1 MIPSGQMSASE
12 VAQHLLALSRDLLRF
27 TDELNAKDIESV
39 ELAEDAKVSEAKA
52 FIRAEGP
59 VDQRKALA
67 VVETHSERLAAR
79 VAEAEV
85 RALQRSVR
93 TLERRI
99 DVGRSHGATVRA
111 EVAMSGMTA

>member
-1 MIPSGQMSASE
+1 MIPDGQMSASE

-27 TDELNAKDIESV
+27 TDELNAKDLESV
-39 ELAEDAKVSEAKA
+39 ELAEDAKVAEAKA

-59 VDQRKALA
+59 VDLRKATA
-67 VVETHSERLAAR
+67 VVETHAERLAAR
-79 VAEAEV
+79 LAESEV

-111 EVAMSGMTA
+111 EVAMSGLAS